1 MRQFEQELGTMLAVC
16 SFGQVKRVVAG
27 IGLSF
32 VAGAVCSSAIAV
44 TPVERGQWQ
53 AAMGESGLRRIY
65 SAGGDMGEIVN
76 RVVSYQTA
84 ARVWQMQQNQ
94 PNPPA
99 PGDMRSRTESWAAQ
113 NDTLIP
119 IADQLARPLYAR
131 VMVRFAGR
139 EEDDLMSSRS
149 DRLDLGLLYAPTST
163 SYIGVGIAAEE
174 SSSDVLY
181 ADGRAR
187 GQTFGPR
194 FDAGIVLGPVWAAG
208 IRYDYLHYNG
218 ESEVNVRTPTGRMN
232 IQRPSYYQ
240 RQYLQA
246 NLNARF
252 NKSRLSWLPE
262 GMTLTFANTLQMM
275 RTHHD
280 TVTNNVGQRTT
291 EPFGNN
297 ERLTLL
303 RSGLQATWPLSADGQ
318 WSAFSQIAVDYEIET
333 NMNFPIDDRAGVV
346 ASAAVVR
353 QLARGKR
360 VQVLLD
366 RFQHSND
373 DRSRNSIT
381 LIGVIDF

>member
-1 MRQFEQELGTMLAVC
+1 MLAVC
-16 SFGQVKRVVAG
+16 SEGKIKKLVAG
-27 IGLSF
+27 IGLLLA
-32 VAGAVCSSAIAV
+32 AGAVCSTAVAV
-44 TPVERGQWQ
+44 TPAERGQWQ

-84 ARVWQMQQNQ
+84 ARVWQMQQSQ
-94 PNPPA
+94 QNPPA
-99 PGDMRSRTESWAAQ
+99 PGDMRSRTDSWAAQ

-139 EEDDLMSSRS
+139 EEDDLMRSRS
-149 DRLDLGLLYAPTST
+149 DRLDLGLLYAPTSS

-194 FDAGIVLGPVWAAG
+194 FDAGIVLSPVWAAG

-218 ESEVNVRTPTGRMN
+218 ESEVNVLTPTGRMN
-232 IQRPSYYQ
+232 IKRDAYYQ

-252 NKSRLSWLPE
+252 NKSTLSWLPE
-262 GMTLTFANTLQMM
+262 GATFTFANTLQMI

-280 TVTNNVGQRTT
+280 TVTNSIGQRTT

-303 RSGLQATWPLSADGQ
+303 RTAAQLTWPLSADGL
-318 WSAFSQIAVDYEIET
+318 WSAFSQVAVDYEVET
-333 NMNFPIDDRAGVV
+333 NMNFPINDRTGVV
-346 ASAAVVR
+346 ASAAIVR

-366 RFQHSND
+366 RFQHVND